1 MSHSN
6 LTAVDQCF
14 LGWSAKLGNSQG
26 RCCCNCRYQ
35 VEIMRHPGNNTAGDR
50 MKGLVTEIAGYGC
63 KGVYEGQKIIFSEHL
78 HGMCEIHDWVVSQ

>member
-1 MSHSN
+1 
-6 LTAVDQCF
+6 
-14 LGWSAKLGNSQG
+14 
-26 RCCCNCRYQ
+26 
-35 VEIMRHPGNNTAGDR
+35 MRHPGNNTAGDR